1 MGKPKRQSADK
12 ARQPESLNPQ
22 SFSNLTAKIEG
33 KLGKAAKDNLSDSK
47 KRKHTSEEPLA
58 SPHQRKKQA
67 HRRDKSTSGRD
78 GNATEVK
85 GKKGAPLNREDL
97 LEEIRALGGDE
108 EDLKL
113 IGDIDSD
120 DEDTT
125 GEANSVAAVDGKL
138 QNELAAFAAQLGL
151 QQHYEAATAQETEES
166 PEEEEIEEDE
176 ESEADGVIE
185 GDDQSIQ
192 EDTAPEAHAPQEPP
206 RKDVKDTFKK
216 QFVSS
221 HLNQVIFKVMHVL
234 IYARQKFEPRADWH
248 GAELSKL
255 PDPTSPEVNVFLG
268 AINAIKVHAVT
279 LLEADAAAY
288 NKSVLASSSRKFLST
303 IMSSGTLSD
312 KVSALTLAIQ
322 ESPLHNVKAF
332 ETLLGLASKRS
343 RAQAIGALGALVDLL
358 GPGLLLPPNRRLRA
372 FQTQPGLIGVLQRSS
387 VKIWNPSLALPGR
400 LTDAH
405 LIQWAY
411 EDWLKTSY
419 FKIIQL
425 LEVWCNDEIEYS
437 RTRSIDFVY
446 GLLKDKPEQETNLLR
461 LLVNKMG
468 DKDRKIASRVSY
480 LLLQLQNT
488 HPGMKQVVIRGIEQE
503 VLLRP
508 GQTFRA
514 KYHATNT
521 LNQTILSNR
530 ECGTAEALLRIY
542 FEIFVTL
549 LNSSALGK
557 APAESQHD
565 HSSKD
570 TGVTTETADKLVTAV
585 LTGINRAVPFV
596 AEQDPILESQM
607 DTLFRIAHSTNFNTS
622 IQALILIQQISV
634 LRHLASDRFYRT
646 LYESLLD
653 PRLANSSKQ
662 ALYLNLVLKSLKADV
677 DTRRIKAFAKRM
689 LQILNLHQPAFV
701 CGLIYVVFQLR
712 TQFPDLRALLEEPE
726 DNDAEEV
733 TGQPVADGQKTSIFR
748 GTVYDGRKRNPEH
761 SNAQNSCL
769 WEIIPPLT
777 HFHPSVSLLA
787 ASLFSNEKQM
797 AKPDLESHS
806 LIRFLDKFVYR
817 SPKSSE
823 TARGASIMQPV
834 RNPDS
839 GSIWLAKRTGSGAA
853 APINTPKFWNK
864 KADQVAAEDI
874 FFHEYFKQAGKK
886 VEGGKKITET
896 SSSGPNEVSA
906 EEDAEQEDEI
916 WKALTASHPD
926 GPIESDDDDLDMDG
940 FDDSDE
946 ESDGGVIFSDG
957 SDAELSDGDEDDDDD
972 EDTGE
977 LDDEEGDDDEALE
990 DEEESPELSGV
1001 PGAAE
1006 ETSEKSK
1013 STARSS
1019 RRKLKDL
1026 PMFAS
1031 ADDYAELLAAEEEDM

>member
-1 MGKPKRQSADK
+1 MGKPKRQSAGK
-12 ARQPESLNPQ
+12 ARQPVSLNPE

-33 KLGKAAKDNLSDSK
+33 KLGKAVKDNSTDNK
-47 KRKHTSEEPLA
+47 KRKHVSDEPLE
-58 SPHQRKKQA
+58 SSHQRKKHA

-78 GNATEVK
+78 DITTKVK
-85 GKKGAPLNREDL
+85 GKKGALLNREDF

-120 DEDTT
+120 DEDAAE
-125 GEANSVAAVDGKL
+125 EANSMANIDGKL
-138 QNELAAFAAQLGL
+138 QSELAAFAAQLGL
-151 QQHYEAATAQETEES
+151 QQHHEAATAQDAEES
-166 PEEEEIEEDE
+166 PEEEETEEDE
-176 ESEADGVIE
+176 ASEADEVGE
-185 GDDQSIQ
+185 SDDQSAQ
-192 EDTAPEAHAPQEPP
+192 EDAAAEVHAPQQPP

-221 HLNQVIFKVMHVL
+221 HLTQVPVKFMHML
-234 IYARQKFEPRADWH
+234 TCARQKFEPRADWH
-248 GAELSKL
+248 GAELSQL
-255 PDPTSPEVNVFLG
+255 PDPTSPEVNGFLG
-268 AINAIKVHAVT
+268 VISALKAHAVA

-332 ETLLGLASKRS
+332 ESLLGLASKRS

-358 GPGLLLPPNRRLRA
+358 GPGLVLPPNRRLRA

-387 VKIWNPSLALPGR
+387 VKNWNSSQALPGR

-411 EDWLKTSY
+411 EDWLKISY

-488 HPGMKQVVIRGIEQE
+488 HPGMKQVVIKGIEQE

-530 ECGTAEALLRIY
+530 EGGTAEALLRIY

-557 APAESQHD
+557 ASAESQQD
-565 HSSKD
+565 RASKE

-634 LRHLASDRFYRT
+634 SRHLASDRFYRT

-662 ALYLNLVLKSLKADV
+662 ALYLNLILKSLKADV

-726 DNDAEEV
+726 DNDTEEATSQPSAEDQNISV
-733 TGQPVADGQKTSIFR
+733 SR
-748 GTVYDGRKRNPEH
+748 GSVYDGRKRNPEH

-817 SPKSSE
+817 SPKAAE

-864 KADQVAAEDI
+864 KVDQVAAEDI

-886 VEGGKKITET
+886 VEGGKKITEQ
-896 SSSGPNEVSA
+896 SSSGLDEVSA
-906 EEDAEQEDEI
+906 EDDAEQEDEI

-940 FDDSDE
+940 FDDSDD
-946 ESDGGVIFSDG
+946 ESEGGVIFSDG
-957 SDAELSDGDEDDDDD
+957 SDAELSDGDEDDGDD
-972 EDTGE
+972 EDAGE
-977 LDDEEGDDDEALE
+977 LHGEEGDDDEAME
-990 DEEESPELSGV
+990 DEGGPELSAV
-1001 PGAAE
+1001 PGEAE
-1006 ETSEKSK
+1006 ETSQKSK
-1013 STARSS
+1013 SAARSS

>member
-1 MGKPKRQSADK
+1 MGKPKRQPAGK
-12 ARQPESLNPQ
+12 ARQPASLNPQ

-33 KLGKAAKDNLSDSK
+33 KLGKATKDNSTDNK
-47 KRKHTSEEPLA
+47 KRKHIDEQLES
-58 SPHQRKKQA
+58 SHQRKKHA

-78 GNATEVK
+78 GITTEVK

-120 DEDTT
+120 DEDAT
-125 GEANSVAAVDGKL
+125 GEANSVATVDGKL

-151 QQHYEAATAQETEES
+151 QRHHEAATAQDAEEF
-166 PEEEEIEEDE
+166 PEEEEEGEEETE
-176 ESEADGVIE
+176 EHEVSEADEVGE
-185 GDDQSIQ
+185 GDDQSAQ
-192 EDTAPEAHAPQEPP
+192 EDTASEVHAPQQLP

-216 QFVSS
+216 QF
-221 HLNQVIFKVMHVL
+221 
-234 IYARQKFEPRADWH
+234 KFEPRADWH
-248 GAELSKL
+248 GAELSQL
-255 PDPTSPEVNVFLG
+255 PDPTSPEVNGFLG
-268 AINAIKVHAVT
+268 AINALRAHAVT

-332 ETLLGLASKRS
+332 ESLLGLASKRS

-358 GPGLLLPPNRRLRA
+358 GPGLVLPPNRRLRA
-372 FQTQPGLIGVLQRSS
+372 FQTQPGLIGALQRSS
-387 VKIWNPSLALPGR
+387 VKNWNSSQALPGR

-488 HPGMKQVVIRGIEQE
+488 HPGMKQVVIKGIEQE

-530 ECGTAEALLRIY
+530 EGGTAEALLRIY

-557 APAESQHD
+557 APAESQQD
-565 HSSKD
+565 RSSKE

-596 AEQDPILESQM
+596 AEHDPILESQM

-634 LRHLASDRFYRT
+634 SRHLASDRFYRT

-662 ALYLNLVLKSLKADV
+662 ALYLNLILKSLKADV

-726 DNDAEEV
+726 DNDTEEATSQPSAED
-733 TGQPVADGQKTSIFR
+733 QNTSVSR
-748 GTVYDGRKRNPEH
+748 GSVYDGRKRNPEH

-817 SPKSSE
+817 SPKAAE

-864 KADQVAAEDI
+864 KVDQVAAEDI

-886 VEGGKKITET
+886 VEGGKKITEQ
-896 SSSGPNEVSA
+896 SSSGQDEVSV
-906 EEDAEQEDEI
+906 EDDAEQEDEI

-946 ESDGGVIFSDG
+946 ESDGGVVFSDG
-957 SDAELSDGDEDDDDD
+957 SDAELSDGDEDDEDDKD
-972 EDTGE
+972 ASE
-977 LDDEEGDDDEALE
+977 LHGEEGDDDEAME
-990 DEEESPELSGV
+990 DEESPELSAV
-1001 PGAAE
+1001 PGEAE
-1006 ETSEKSK
+1006 ETSQKSK
-1013 STARSS
+1013 SAARSS